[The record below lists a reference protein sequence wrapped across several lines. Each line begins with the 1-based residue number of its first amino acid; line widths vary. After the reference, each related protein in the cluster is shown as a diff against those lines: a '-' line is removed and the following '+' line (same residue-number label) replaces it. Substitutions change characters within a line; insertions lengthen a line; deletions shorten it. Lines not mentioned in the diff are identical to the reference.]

1 MEENF
6 TQLCVWPG
14 TILGNNTIEQFEQFF
29 IDTFHGTRIKFSE
42 IVITIPDMEKGKP
55 VPDTGGRSD
64 IFFYVHNEDVEKFAV
79 SRLVYGIRWWED
91 VVQNESHLI
100 YPEEIIDKYLLK
112 W

>member
-14 TILGNNTIEQFEQFF
+14 TILGNHTIEEFEQFF
-29 IDTFHGTRIKFSE
+29 VENLHGTRIKFSE
-42 IVITIPDMEKGKP
+42 IVITSPDMENGSP

-64 IFFYVHNEDVEKFAV
+64 IFFYVHDEDLGKFAV
-79 SRLVYGIRWWED
+79 PRLAYGIRWWED

-100 YPEEIIDKYLLK
+100 YPKEIIEKYPVT